1 MSGILSFGAYV
12 PKKRLKRSAI
22 FSSHAWFA
30 PALAGL
36 AKGERAIG
44 DWDEDSITMAVEA
57 ARDGLAG
64 VDRAAIGTVILA
76 STTLPFADRQNAGIL
91 KEALN
96 LDDAVGSLD
105 VGGSL
110 RAATGALIQAFRA
123 TQGDRAVAQL
133 CVASD
138 MRKSRPA
145 SEAEL
150 LNGDAAASVLVGQGQ
165 TIANYLGSFSVS
177 ADFVDH
183 HRAAGADFDY
193 GWEARWIRD
202 EGHHG
207 LLVNA
212 IRDGLTSLGTAA
224 DAIDRAII
232 PIDLRGVAAS
242 VAKKAGLRAEA
253 VVDTLAGQL
262 GDSGAAHPLVLL
274 VAALEDAQPGEKILL
289 VGFGHGVDVILLET
303 TDAIR
308 DVRPRLGLRGHLAR
322 RREDDNYLRWL
333 FHRDLIELETGMR
346 AEADYK
352 QYSAP
357 LWRQRKAVLGL
368 VGGRCTRTGTV
379 QFPKSV
385 IGVNPNDHA
394 HSTQE
399 DYPLADRRARLISF
413 TADSLTYTPAPPFY
427 YGLVDFDGG
436 GRLKVEFAD
445 VEEGMLDVGSEMEMV
460 FRIKAFDKMRG
471 FRKYFW
477 KARPV
482 TTPVTTEA

>member
-22 FSSHAWFA
+22 FAPHAWFA
-30 PALAGL
+30 PGLAGM

-57 ARDGLAG
+57 ARDGLSG
-64 VDRAAIGTVILA
+64 IDRSTIGTVILA
-76 STTLPFADRQNAGIL
+76 STTLPFADRQNAGIV

-96 LDDAVGSLD
+96 LDDAVGTLD

-123 TQGDRAVAQL
+123 AEGGHGAAQL
-133 CVASD
+133 CLAAD

-150 LNGDAAASVLVGQGQ
+150 LNGDAAASVLVGPGPA
-165 TIANYLGSFSVS
+165 IANYLGSYSVS
-177 ADFVDH
+177 ADFIDH
-183 HRAAGADFDY
+183 HRATGADFDY
-193 GWEARWIRD
+193 GWEARWVRD

-212 IRDGLTSLGTAA
+212 IRDGLASLGVGAE
-224 DAIDRAII
+224 AIDRAII

-242 VAKKAGLRAEA
+242 VARKAGFRPEA

-262 GDSGAAHPLVLL
+262 GDGGAAHPLVLL
-274 VAALEDAQPGEKILL
+274 VAALENAQPGEKIVL

-303 TDAIR
+303 TAGLKQAG
-308 DVRPRLGLRGHLAR
+308 PRLGLGGHLAR
-322 RREDDNYLRWL
+322 RREDDNYMRWL
-333 FHRDLIELETGMR
+333 FHRQIIELETGMR

-379 QFPKSV
+379 QFPKST
-385 IGVNPNDHA
+385 ISVNPNDHA

-482 TTPVTTEA
+482 TREA

>member
-22 FSSHAWFA
+22 FAPHAWFA
-30 PALAGL
+30 PGLAGM

-57 ARDGLAG
+57 ARDGLSG
-64 VDRAAIGTVILA
+64 IDRSTIGTVILA
-76 STTLPFADRQNAGIL
+76 STTLPFADRQNAGIV

-96 LDDAVGSLD
+96 LNDAVGTLD

-123 TQGDRAVAQL
+123 AEGGHGAAQL
-133 CVASD
+133 CLAAD

-150 LNGDAAASVLVGQGQ
+150 LNGDAAASVLVGRGEAL
-165 TIANYLGSFSVS
+165 ANYLGSYSVS
-177 ADFVDH
+177 ADFIDH
-183 HRAAGADFDY
+183 HRATGADFDY
-193 GWEARWIRD
+193 GWEARWVRD

-207 LLVNA
+207 LLVSA
-212 IRDGLTSLGTAA
+212 IREGLARLGVAA
-224 DAIDRAII
+224 EAIDRVII

-242 VAKKAGLRAEA
+242 VAKKAGFRAET
-253 VVDTLAGQL
+253 VVDTLGGQL

-274 VAALEDAQPGEKILL
+274 VAALEAAQPGEKIVL

-303 TDAIR
+303 TAALKQAG
-308 DVRPRLGLRGHLAR
+308 PRLGLGGHLPR
-322 RREDDNYLRWL
+322 RREDDNYMRWL
-333 FHRDLIELETGMR
+333 FHREIIELETGMR

-379 QFPKSV
+379 QFPRST
-385 IGVNPNDHA
+385 ISVNPNDHA

-399 DYPLADRRARLISF
+399 DYPLADRPARLVSF

-445 VEEGMLDVGSEMEMV
+445 VDEGALDVGGEMEMV

-482 TTPVTTEA
+482 TREA